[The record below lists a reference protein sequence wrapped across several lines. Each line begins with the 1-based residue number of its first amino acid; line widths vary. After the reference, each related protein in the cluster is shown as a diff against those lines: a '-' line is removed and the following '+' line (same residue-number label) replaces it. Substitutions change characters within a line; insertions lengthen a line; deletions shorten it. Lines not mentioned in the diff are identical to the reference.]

1 MSLKLWTRPLART
14 AVAGVFAVS
23 ALSLTAC
30 SEDTAGPET
39 GTDVEDVQEE
49 DVVEED
55 VEEDVAADGPYDG
68 LYDTA
73 FYDDINSY
81 VGEEVT
87 LSADVNE
94 VISSSSFTIAG
105 TDDTDVEALLVVS
118 ATEVT
123 DLEPDLTVAVTGTV
137 EQAFDL
143 TTVEEDLGVDLDDD
157 LYDAWDQEPY
167 LVASSVDTSVASDQ

>member
-14 AVAGVFAVS
+14 AVAGVFAAS

-39 GTDVEDVQEE
+39 GTDVEDVQ
-49 DVVEED
+49 
-55 VEEDVAADGPYDG
+55 EEDVAADGPYDG

-87 LSADVNE
+87 VSADVNE
-94 VISSSSFTIAG
+94 VISPSSITIAG

-118 ATEVT
+118 ATEGT
-123 DLEPDLTVAVTGTV
+123 GLEPDLTVAVTGTV